1 MSKGYLVENAEAGSL
16 NLKSTKGASGPVLD
30 FKDLAA
36 WKLARDLRKQIYEIS
51 RNFPSE
57 EKYVL
62 LPQLRRAAISVTA
75 NVAEGFGRYSYQEN
89 TQFCRHA
96 RGSAFE
102 VRDHLTTALDAG
114 YLSQKEW
121 VAADALAQRVIQVL
135 NGYIRSTQKLQRET
149 KTK

>member
-1 MSKGYLVENAEAGSL
+1 MANAEADAPD
-16 NLKSTKGASGPVLD
+16 LKSTRSASGPVLD
-30 FKDLAA
+30 FEDLAA
-36 WKLARDLRKQIYEIS
+36 WKLARDLRKHAYEIS
-51 RNFPSE
+51 RKFPPE
-57 EKYVL
+57 EKFVL

-75 NVAEGFGRYSYQEN
+75 NIAEGFGRYSYQEN

-121 VAADALAQRVIQVL
+121 AIADALAQRVIQVL
-135 NGYIRSTQKLQRET
+135 NGYIRSTQKLQRE
-149 KTK
+149 KKGQ